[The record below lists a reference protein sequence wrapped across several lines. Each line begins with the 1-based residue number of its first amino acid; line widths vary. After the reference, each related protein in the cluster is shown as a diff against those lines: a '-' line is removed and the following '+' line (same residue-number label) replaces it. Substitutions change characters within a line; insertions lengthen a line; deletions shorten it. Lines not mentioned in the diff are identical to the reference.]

1 MGGNG
6 TRLVTP
12 EGEGTNEVKD
22 WNKGKKYLKE
32 GKERVKRWRRKRE
45 KREIEIEGDTD
56 GKRSGERKAKER
68 GRGGGRNQ
76 TLYNPSRNLRSFF
89 P

>member
-1 MGGNG
+1 MM
-6 TRLVTP
+6 
-12 EGEGTNEVKD
+12 KD
-22 WNKGKKYLKE
+22 WNKGKKDLKE
-32 GKERVKRWRRKRE
+32 GKERVKRRRRKRE
-45 KREIEIEGDTD
+45 KREIEIGDTD
-56 GKRSGERKAKER
+56 GKRSGERKAKKR